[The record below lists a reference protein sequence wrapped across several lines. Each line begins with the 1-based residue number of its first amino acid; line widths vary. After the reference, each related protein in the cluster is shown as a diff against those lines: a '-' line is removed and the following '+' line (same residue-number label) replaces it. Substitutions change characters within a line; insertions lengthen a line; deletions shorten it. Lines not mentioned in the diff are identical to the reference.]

1 MRSVISPSTRRYCKS
16 KSIEGDRLP
25 RDRNRCMVAGNEE
38 RSEPIKREKMEDDD
52 EEERTKE
59 RRGARAKTQREGE
72 KERELRRECNYER
85 RDPAR

>member
-59 RRGARAKTQREGE
+59 RRERGLKHSERE
-72 KERELRRECNYER
+72 KERERAA
-85 RDPAR
+85 ARV